1 MIITRENIAHYL
13 LGRGLLSFDSVV
25 DGDLLV
31 VEASSRNRN
40 FKVIRREQPGYF
52 VKQVKTFEPQNVET
66 LRYETACYW
75 LSRNDPDF
83 EPLAA
88 LMPRY
93 YDSDP
98 ARHALVI
105 ELLPEGG
112 SLRDYHQQLGAFPV
126 EVGIQLG
133 RILGTYQRE
142 MGRRLREGAKSNSF
156 ARRVPWIL
164 SLHQMNQNLF
174 DQLSAANAQILN
186 IVQGYPDF
194 QQTLDGLRQGWR
206 FDSLIHGDIKWDNLH
221 VTVDRDGVHGADAEG
236 GGANEESEGDAF
248 KVEEPQASAADV
260 SAGTDEAGKMNLRL
274 VDWELADFG
283 DACWDAGAVFQSYLS
298 FWVFSMPAM
307 AGVPAEQ
314 LVSSALHP
322 VEKMQPAI
330 RAFWKTYT
338 DERGLS
344 AEEAREALER
354 SVSYSAARMIQTAYE
369 YMFHAPQITTSA
381 LYLLQ
386 LSLNILKSPREATA
400 SLLAL

>member
-1 MIITRENIAHYL
+1 VIINRENIAHYL

-40 FKVIRREQPGYF
+40 FKVIRRGGPGYF
-52 VKQVKTFEPQNVET
+52 LKQAKNFDPQSVET

-88 LMPRY
+88 LMPQF

-112 SLRDYHQQLGAFPV
+112 SLSEYHRQLGAFPV
-126 EVGIQLG
+126 EVGVQLG

-142 MGRRLREGAKSNSF
+142 MGRRLRDGGGKSASF

-164 SLHQMNQNLF
+164 SLHQLNRNLF
-174 DQLSAANAQILN
+174 GQLSAANTQVLG
-186 IVQGYPDF
+186 IVQTYPDF
-194 QQTLDGLRQGWR
+194 QQTLDRMSAGWR
-206 FDSLIHGDIKWDNLH
+206 FDSLVHGDIKWDNLH
-221 VTVDRDGVHGADAEG
+221 VTPEGAEGEEKSEKPG
-236 GGANEESEGDAF
+236 GGAM
-248 KVEEPQASAADV
+248 K
-260 SAGTDEAGKMNLRL
+260 LRL
-274 VDWELADFG
+274 IDWELADFG

-298 FWVFSMPAM
+298 FWVFSMPAA
-307 AGVPAEQ
+307 AGVAPEQ
-314 LVSSALHP
+314 LVGSAQFP

-338 DERGLS
+338 ETRGLN
-344 AEEAREALER
+344 ADEAREALER
-354 SVSYSAARMIQTAYE
+354 SVSYGAARMIQTAYE
-369 YMFHAPQITTSA
+369 YMFYSPQITASA

-400 SLLAL
+400 GLLAL